1 MKRSLLVLLFLLLT
15 AEGPFAYGGYWHLPF
30 SWIYTLLFDWKPLL
44 APFIDLFLIAI
55 VMGSAPLQLSV
66 DPVLRSLGVSAV
78 CLAIWSGYGIL
89 TGGSAYQVQFQI
101 HTLLCSFLFAI
112 ACRRALRTPEDF
124 LALGK
129 TVVYAAVY
137 RGVMC
142 IAFYLFVMRPNLL
155 DPPPQFCTSHDDS
168 VLFVSALVGLW
179 TYWMVL
185 PSTRSRRQLLFASAI
200 ILAGIHL
207 NNRRLAWV
215 SLVSALALLY
225 AVLPA
230 NGMRQLVKRQV
241 LRVAP
246 WIALYVVVG
255 WGRPETV
262 FAPLRSMSSVSS
274 GQDDASTRSRDLE
287 NAGLIYT
294 LRENPVLG
302 SGWGK
307 EYVELDSSL
316 AARDFT
322 QYRYVPHNSLLG
334 LLAFSGFLG
343 FAGVWLVWPVCGY
356 LAARAARHASDP
368 RTRYFGMTILI
379 ALVVVIN
386 QMWGDMGLF
395 SYTTTFIMAAAS
407 ACASHLLAFEPRL
420 VSLIQQPVPARAD
433 KLPRREAQ
441 SVL

>member
-1 MKRSLLVLLFLLLT
+1 MKRPVLALLFVLLT
-15 AEGPFAYGGYWHLPF
+15 AEGPSAYASYWHLPF
-30 SWIYTLLFDWKPLL
+30 SWTYTLLFDWKPLV
-44 APFIDLFLIAI
+44 APFIDIFLVAI
-55 VMGSAPLQLSV
+55 VLGGAPLQLSV
-66 DPVLRSLGVSAV
+66 DPVRRALGLSTLSLA
-78 CLAIWSGYGIL
+78 AWAGYGIM

-101 HTLLCSFLFAI
+101 HTLLVSFLFAV
-112 ACRRALRTPEDF
+112 ACRRALRTPEDY
-124 LALGK
+124 LDLGR

-155 DPPPQFCTSHDDS
+155 DPPPQFCTSHDDT

-179 TYWMVL
+179 AYWGLV
-185 PSTRSRRQLLFASAI
+185 PNTRTRSQLLFASVI

-230 NGMRQLVKRQV
+230 NGLRQLVKRRV

-246 WIALYVVVG
+246 WIALYVLVG

-262 FAPLRSMSSVSS
+262 FAPLRSVSSVSS
-274 GQDDASTRSRDLE
+274 GEDDASTRSRDFE

-294 LRENPVLG
+294 LRENPLLG

-307 EYVELDSSL
+307 EYIELDDSL
-316 AARDFT
+316 SAREFT
-322 QYRYVPHNSLLG
+322 QYRYVPHNSVLG
-334 LLAFSGFLG
+334 LLAFCGFLG
-343 FAGVWLVWPVCGY
+343 FAGVWLIWPVCAY
-356 LAARAARHASDP
+356 LAARAAQRASDP
-368 RTRYFGMTILI
+368 YARYFGMVILVT
-379 ALVVVIN
+379 LVVVIN

-407 ACASHLLAFEPRL
+407 ACASHLVAFEPRL
-420 VSLIQQPVPARAD
+420 ESLTQPPVPAGD
-433 KLPRREAQ
+433 NKLAA
-441 SVL
+441 